1 MTSIFE
7 ELQTAYRA
15 SQETYRE
22 YARNS
27 LAAAQQL
34 AHDFREYVGAPETYT
49 DPEDETRRPYVRLL
63 SFQMPDGVP
72 VAVQPEAHADLLTRE
87 ADGFWRFAMALALDR
102 DAESFPKQQL
112 AFFLR
117 SKLHEGV
124 CHVQLLDDGLQD
136 FRIVIARD
144 SEKHALFDHMVAMV
158 NRLLSAKPWEGIEK
172 LPIGFELHHPDLP
185 LDSGASE
192 PPLAQP

>member
-1 MTSIFE
+1 MSIFDD
-7 ELQTAYRA
+7 LQIAYRA

-27 LAAAQQL
+27 LLAAQQL
-34 AHDFREYVGAPETYT
+34 AHDFRAYIGAPETYA
-49 DPEDETRRPYVRLL
+49 DPEDESRRPYVRLL

-72 VAVQPEAHADLLTRE
+72 VAAQPESHADLLVRE
-87 ADGFWRFAMALALDR
+87 PDGFWRFAMALTLDR

-117 SKLHEGV
+117 LKPHGGV
-124 CHVQLLDDGLQD
+124 WHVQLLDEGLQD
-136 FRIVIARD
+136 FRIAIARE
-144 SEKHALFDHMVAMV
+144 SEKQPLFDHMVAMV
-158 NRLLSAKPWEGIEK
+158 NRLLSAKPWDGVEK
-172 LPIGFELHHPDLP
+172 LPIGFELTHPDLA
-185 LDSGASE
+185 LDGEAPE

>member
-1 MTSIFE
+1 MSIFE
-7 ELQTAYRA
+7 ELQVAYRA

-27 LAAAQQL
+27 LLAAHQL
-34 AHDFREYVGAPETYT
+34 AHDFREYIGAPVTYA

-63 SFQMPDGVP
+63 SFQLPEGVP
-72 VAVQPEAHADLLTRE
+72 VAVQPESHADLMTRE
-87 ADGFWRFAMALALDR
+87 PDGFWRFAVALTLDR

-117 SKLHEGV
+117 LKLHDGMW
-124 CHVQLLDDGLQD
+124 HVQLLDDGVQD
-136 FRIVIARD
+136 FRIALARE
-144 SEKHALFDHMVAMV
+144 SEKQPLFDHMVAMV
-158 NRLLSAKPWEGIEK
+158 NRLLSAKPWEGVEK
-172 LPIGFELHHPDLP
+172 LPIGFELTHPDLA
-185 LDSGASE
+185 LDNETPE

>member
-1 MTSIFE
+1 MSIFE
-7 ELQTAYRA
+7 ELQIAYRA
-15 SQETYRE
+15 SQETYRQ

-27 LAAAQQL
+27 LVAAQQL
-34 AHDFREYVGAPETYT
+34 AHEFREYIGAPETYT

-63 SFQMPDGVP
+63 SFQIPDGVP
-72 VAVQPEAHADLLTRE
+72 VAVQPEAQADLLTRE
-87 ADGFWRFAMALALDR
+87 ADGFWRFAMALTLDR

-117 SKLHEGV
+117 LKLHDGMW
-124 CHVQLLDDGLQD
+124 HVQLLDEGFQD
-136 FRIVIARD
+136 FRIAIAQE

-158 NRLLSAKPWEGIEK
+158 NRLLSAKPWDGVEK
-172 LPIGFELHHPDLP
+172 LPIGFELTHPDLSP
-185 LDSGASE
+185 DGEAPE

>member
-1 MTSIFE
+1 MSIFDD
-7 ELQTAYRA
+7 LQIAYRA

-27 LAAAQQL
+27 LLAAQQL
-34 AHDFREYVGAPETYT
+34 AHDFRAYIGAPETYA
-49 DPEDETRRPYVRLL
+49 DPEDESRRPYVRLL

-72 VAVQPEAHADLLTRE
+72 VAAQPESHADLLVRE
-87 ADGFWRFAMALALDR
+87 PDGFWRFAMALTLDR

-117 SKLHEGV
+117 LKPHGGV
-124 CHVQLLDDGLQD
+124 WHVQLLDEGLQD
-136 FRIVIARD
+136 FRIAIARE
-144 SEKHALFDHMVAMV
+144 SEKQPLFDHMVAMV
-158 NRLLSAKPWEGIEK
+158 NRLLSAKPWDGIEK
-172 LPIGFELHHPDLP
+172 LPIGFELTHPDLA
-185 LDSGASE
+185 LDGEAPE

>member
-1 MTSIFE
+1 MSIFDD
-7 ELQTAYRA
+7 LQIAYRA

-27 LAAAQQL
+27 LLAAQQL
-34 AHDFREYVGAPETYT
+34 AHDFRAYIGAPETYA
-49 DPEDETRRPYVRLL
+49 DPEDESRRPYVRLL

-72 VAVQPEAHADLLTRE
+72 VAVQPESHADLLIRE
-87 ADGFWRFAMALALDR
+87 PDGFWRFAMALTLDR

-117 SKLHEGV
+117 LKLHGGMW
-124 CHVQLLDDGLQD
+124 HVQLLDDGVQD
-136 FRIVIARD
+136 FRITSARE
-144 SEKHALFDHMVAMV
+144 SEKQPLFDHMVAMV
-158 NRLLSAKPWEGIEK
+158 NRLLSAKPWEGVEK
-172 LPIGFELHHPDLP
+172 LPIGFELTHPDLA
-185 LDSGASE
+185 LDGEAPE